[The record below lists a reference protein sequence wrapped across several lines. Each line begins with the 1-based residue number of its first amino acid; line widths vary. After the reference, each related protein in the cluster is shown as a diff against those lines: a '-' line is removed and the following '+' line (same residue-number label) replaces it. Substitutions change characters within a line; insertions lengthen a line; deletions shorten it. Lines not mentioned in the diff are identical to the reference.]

1 MGGDETTR
9 LETSAA
15 LPNHMAGLAKETATG
30 VLAAATDRAR
40 REILFV
46 NGEIRAA
53 RSSSEEEKLG
63 MWLVDRGKIS
73 EDDRALSLL
82 SQGGDNAPPLGHLLV
97 TRGCLEQST
106 LEQELQELTLAII
119 RRSAAEPALFYEFLD
134 GQNPDQPDTL
144 PNLFT
149 SQIILIAARACD
161 DHKAKLAAL
170 GSLDQ
175 MVSRPRE
182 IEHLLQDYNLTPTE
196 GFLISRLEGARTIS
210 NLFQVSALP
219 DEQAI
224 ATLYPL
230 LVAGVVILTEAETPT
245 QSPAKKKKTEKPA
258 TDQPRPV
265 DEETLG
271 DIQRQERQNIR
282 RLAEEARRIDHYGAL
297 GLRQGADRDE
307 INRSLE
313 RIKERYSPEL
323 RKEAYLRDLKP
334 ELEAIHERAKEAH
347 QVLSSWRD
355 RERYDKILAEVEHER
370 EELVETDGRVA
381 ADAGARSAIVEA
393 NVKRAD
399 ELIRE
404 GEFYLAIQL
413 LEHACKLEP
422 RPREL
427 VKLSQLLLRNPLW
440 TNRAL
445 GCMRRAIEIDPDYI
459 DAWLELALFWRR
471 RRNQERERK
480 ALEKA
485 LGAEP
490 DNPRAKQMYK
500 ELVGKRELERLLRR
514 AQQQRGS

>member
-1 MGGDETTR
+1 MNGDEGTR
-9 LETSAA
+9 LDNGTA
-15 LPNHMAGLAKETATG
+15 LPSHMAAMESRKATG
-30 VLAAATDRAR
+30 ILVAATEKDR

-53 RSSSEEEKLG
+53 RSSAEEEKLG

-82 SQGGDNAPPLGHLLV
+82 SQGGDDAPPLGHLLV
-97 TRGCLEQST
+97 PRPGLEQIT

-119 RRSAAEPALFYEFLD
+119 RRASAEPPLFIEFMD

-170 GSLDQ
+170 GSLDRV
-175 MVSRPRE
+175 VSRPRE

-196 GFLISRLEGARTIS
+196 GFLLSRLEGGRSIA

-230 LVAGVVILTEAETPT
+230 MVANVVTVTEPELPTKPTPAPK
-245 QSPAKKKKTEKPA
+245 SKSDPNE
-258 TDQPRPV
+258 PRPV
-265 DEETLG
+265 DEDKLG
-271 DIQRQERQNIR
+271 EIHRQERKNIR
-282 RLAEEARRIDHYGAL
+282 RLAEEARQVDHYGAL
-297 GLRQGADRDE
+297 GLRPGADRDDV
-307 INRSLE
+307 NRALE
-313 RIKERYSPEL
+313 RIKERFAPEY
-323 RKEAYLRDLKP
+323 RKESYLRDMIP
-334 ELEAIHERAKEAH
+334 ELEAILERAEEAH
-347 QVLSSWRD
+347 QVLSDWKSRD
-355 RERYDKILAEVEHER
+355 RYDAILAQVEVER
-370 EELVETDGRVA
+370 ETLTIEDGRGV
-381 ADAGARSAIVEA
+381 ADAAARSSIVAA

-399 ELIRE
+399 EMIRE

-413 LEHACKLEP
+413 LEHATKLDP
-422 RPREL
+422 QPMEL
-427 VKLSQLLLRNPLW
+427 IKLSQLLLRNPLW

-445 GCMRRAIEIDPDYI
+445 ACMRRAIEVDPNYV

-471 RRNQERERK
+471 RRHQERERK

-485 LGAEP
+485 LAAAP
-490 DNPRAKQMYK
+490 DHPRAKQMYK
-500 ELVGKRELERLLRR
+500 ELAGKRELERLLRR
-514 AQQQRGS
+514 AQQKRG

>member
-1 MGGDETTR
+1 MSGDEATR
-9 LETSAA
+9 LETSTA
-15 LPNHMAGLAKETATG
+15 LPSHMARLANQTATG
-30 VLAAATDRAR
+30 VLATATDGAR
-40 REILFV
+40 REILWV

-82 SQGGDNAPPLGHLLV
+82 SQGGENAPPLGHLLV
-97 TRGCLEQST
+97 TRGCLDGST
-106 LEQELQELTLAII
+106 LEAELQELTLAII

-161 DHKAKLAAL
+161 DHKAKLTAL
-170 GSLDQ
+170 GSLNQ
-175 MVSRPRE
+175 LVSRSRE
-182 IEHLLQDYNLTPTE
+182 IDHLLQDYNLTPTE

-230 LVAGVVILTEAETPT
+230 LVAGVVTLAEAEGPS
-245 QSPAKKKKTEKPA
+245 QPSKKKSKEPTSN
-258 TDQPRPV
+258 QPRPV
-265 DEETLG
+265 DEETIG
-271 DIQRQERQNIR
+271 EIQRQERQNIR
-282 RLAEEARRIDHYGAL
+282 RLAEEARRTDHYGAL

-307 INRSLE
+307 INRALQ
-313 RIKERYSPEL
+313 RIKERYSTEL
-323 RKEAYLRDLKP
+323 RKDAWLRDLKP
-334 ELEAIHERAKEAH
+334 ELDAIYERAVEAH
-347 QVLSSWRD
+347 QVLSDWKN

-370 EELVETDGRVA
+370 EDLVEETEGRVA
-381 ADAGARSAIVEA
+381 ANVDARSAIVQA

-413 LEHACKLEP
+413 LEHACKLDP
-422 RPREL
+422 RPKEL

-471 RRNQERERK
+471 RRNSERERK

-485 LGAEP
+485 LGADP

-514 AQQQRGS
+514 AHQQRGS